1 MKKLLLIAIALLAMN
16 SCTNNPHSS
25 SKSSQTSVVGV
36 WIFEDST
43 LTFDAFN
50 GYELHVAGGTYERGN
65 YETFGVLL
73 TMEKYESESSKEYEY
88 SVSGNVLL
96 LDGLMFV
103 RK

>member
-1 MKKLLLIAIALLAMN
+1 MKTLLIVAALLAMN
-16 SCTNNPHSS
+16 SCTNSFSPV
-25 SKSSQTSVVGV
+25 SKSSQTSVIGV

-73 TMEKYESESSKEYEY
+73 TLVKYEGDSSKEYEY